1 VYSPL
6 SLFYLL
12 FFSKNTDSV
21 SVTSEKSIAA
31 VSSHGSVA
39 DLDNSTEEEKPQRST
54 RTKTRK
60 RKTESVSKTRT
71 KTRKKHQSSQ
81 LSSTDY
87 SDDEVMLISDGE
99 DTKSESNQRL
109 SANNTDDDCAFASE
123 VKTTRTRT
131 KQKNNSNKSS
141 VKVNVKYDNEDSGI
155 LSSKSLSETNLPR
168 TRSKMG
174 HRISDS
180 EDTKPE
186 SNQRLSAS
194 NTDDD
199 CAFASEVKMRTRTR
213 TKQKNSSNKSYV
225 SGVYG
230 DQSDREVQ
238 QFVKPEH
245 PPPRTR

>member
-1 VYSPL
+1 
-6 SLFYLL
+6 
-12 FFSKNTDSV
+12 
-21 SVTSEKSIAA
+21 
-31 VSSHGSVA
+31 
-39 DLDNSTEEEKPQRST
+39 
-54 RTKTRK
+54 
-60 RKTESVSKTRT
+60 
-71 KTRKKHQSSQ
+71 
-81 LSSTDY
+81 
-87 SDDEVMLISDGE
+87 
-99 DTKSESNQRL
+99 
-109 SANNTDDDCAFASE
+109 
-123 VKTTRTRT
+123 
-131 KQKNNSNKSS
+131 
-141 VKVNVKYDNEDSGI
+141 
-155 LSSKSLSETNLPR
+155 
-168 TRSKMG
+168 MG

-180 EDTKPE
+180 EDTKSE

>member
-1 VYSPL
+1 M
-6 SLFYLL
+6 
-12 FFSKNTDSV
+12 
-21 SVTSEKSIAA
+21 TSEKSIAS

-60 RKTESVSKTRT
+60 RKTESVSRT

-99 DTKSESNQRL
+99 DTKS
-109 SANNTDDDCAFASE
+109 
-123 VKTTRTRT
+123 
-131 KQKNNSNKSS
+131 
-141 VKVNVKYDNEDSGI
+141 
-155 LSSKSLSETNLPR
+155 
-168 TRSKMG
+168 
-174 HRISDS
+174 
-180 EDTKPE
+180 E

>member
-1 VYSPL
+1 
-6 SLFYLL
+6 
-12 FFSKNTDSV
+12 
-21 SVTSEKSIAA
+21 
-31 VSSHGSVA
+31 
-39 DLDNSTEEEKPQRST
+39 
-54 RTKTRK
+54 
-60 RKTESVSKTRT
+60 
-71 KTRKKHQSSQ
+71 
-81 LSSTDY
+81 
-87 SDDEVMLISDGE
+87 MLISDGE
-99 DTKSESNQRL
+99 DTKSESNQKL
-109 SANNTDDDCAFASE
+109 SASITDDDCAFASE